1 MSNKNHFA
9 LMSAMLLSGAVAFTA
24 CSSDDELAGDNTGS
38 NPAAGEVVKTQFA
51 INIPYGPKTRMSA
64 ENTQNNNNFLGMENV
79 HLLSFANEP
88 GNGGTAASAVI
99 PLTDISGITADASS
113 KIYNDVNVPLATKYF
128 LFYATAPK
136 GTDATSKF
144 ANGDINDDAL
154 LDGNTALSNINFKLQ
169 PVIGQDANGEANQ
182 LLGVINAVADVA
194 NWETGGTDVDEELRG
209 LFTTFT
215 SIKGGSAN
223 NIEAALQALYNTVE
237 RWATGA
243 EGDNKTIA
251 EAIRAAITANTYGTD
266 GNTQVFTVA
275 GSAAPYTISTTLT
288 YPQNMNLPDGAV
300 QLKYDNGA
308 FAYEQTSGNTGLT
321 GLDKEKI
328 CYPASL
334 YYFVNTNL
342 AASASDVET
351 WPSTTNNWVT
361 SAPWVTNKK
370 SWGSEVTAT
379 TRSIALKKNIQY
391 AVANLKLTVK
401 CGNTQLKDNGT
412 TENPAVWVPVPAD
425 GIPVTAVLI
434 GGQPASAD
442 WKFEPA
448 ASTAMDMTVYDKT
461 VSDMVAKANTA
472 SDPNYTLVLS
482 DTLANAQKVNFAIE
496 LTNNTGVEFR
506 GVDGVIPAG
515 GTFYLVGQLNPDG
528 KTLQNFTE
536 PHVFA
541 ADYQTTAT
549 VTINSLAK
557 AYNTIPDLRATK
569 MELGLSVDLSW
580 NAGLSFDVT
589 ID

>member
-237 RWATGA
+237 RWATGL
-243 EGDNKTIA
+243 K
-251 EAIRAAITANTYGTD
+251 AITRLL
-266 GNTQVFTVA
+266 QKP
-275 GSAAPYTISTTLT
+275 S
-288 YPQNMNLPDGAV
+288 V
-300 QLKYDNGA
+300 QPSQPIRM
-308 FAYEQTSGNTGLT
+308 EQM
-321 GLDKEKI
+321 
-328 CYPASL
+328 
-334 YYFVNTNL
+334 
-342 AASASDVET
+342 
-351 WPSTTNNWVT
+351 
-361 SAPWVTNKK
+361 
-370 SWGSEVTAT
+370 AT
-379 TRSIALKKNIQY
+379 H
-391 AVANLKLTVK
+391 K
-401 CGNTQLKDNGT
+401 CL
-412 TENPAVWVPVPAD
+412 
-425 GIPVTAVLI
+425 L
-434 GGQPASAD
+434 
-442 WKFEPA
+442 
-448 ASTAMDMTVYDKT
+448 
-461 VSDMVAKANTA
+461 
-472 SDPNYTLVLS
+472 
-482 DTLANAQKVNFAIE
+482 
-496 LTNNTGVEFR
+496 
-506 GVDGVIPAG
+506 
-515 GTFYLVGQLNPDG
+515 
-528 KTLQNFTE
+528 
-536 PHVFA
+536 
-541 ADYQTTAT
+541 
-549 VTINSLAK
+549 
-557 AYNTIPDLRATK
+557 
-569 MELGLSVDLSW
+569 
-580 NAGLSFDVT
+580 
-589 ID
+589 